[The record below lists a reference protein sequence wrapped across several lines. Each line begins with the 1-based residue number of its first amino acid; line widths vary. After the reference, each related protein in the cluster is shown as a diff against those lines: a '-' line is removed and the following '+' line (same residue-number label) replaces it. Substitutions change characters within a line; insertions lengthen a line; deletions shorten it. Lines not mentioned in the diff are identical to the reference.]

1 MKIRPFYKALALALL
16 TTPSI
21 GFAATADGGDFIGK
35 GAAMVAPRGYTA
47 MCQRDTTACGTAK
60 AESKQASVA
69 NEASWQYRKAT
80 GAIGCDLTDP
90 AIAGPDYVRPLGMSR
105 TSAPVNSKW
114 NVTEKC
120 SSLSSGANVE
130 DAVTA
135 SGNSSELAKEHELLA
150 EVNRTVNAHVRQ
162 LTDRQIYGVDEYWT
176 RSTLDK
182 SARGDCEDLALEK
195 QHELLG
201 RGFDPNRM
209 FLAVVYRSHVGLH
222 TVLVARLADGDF
234 VLDSRTPY
242 INRWT
247 ETAYSWVVVQDPANP
262 NFWYKPVK
270 S

>member
-60 AESKQASVA
+60 AESKQASLA

-90 AIAGPDYVRPLGMSR
+90 AMAEPDYVRPLGTSR

-114 NVTEKC
+114 NVAEKC

-135 SGNSSELAKEHELLA
+135 SGNSSELAKEH
-150 EVNRTVNAHVRQ
+150 
-162 LTDRQIYGVDEYWT
+162 G
-176 RSTLDK
+176 
-182 SARGDCEDLALEK
+182 
-195 QHELLG
+195 
-201 RGFDPNRM
+201 
-209 FLAVVYRSHVGLH
+209 
-222 TVLVARLADGDF
+222 
-234 VLDSRTPY
+234 
-242 INRWT
+242 
-247 ETAYSWVVVQDPANP
+247 
-262 NFWYKPVK
+262 
-270 S
+270 